1 MRRLALIVL
10 AGLAGCS
17 TAPNPSRLVEGGQ
30 RYEFTSSRA
39 PKLLAECTAVNARSF
54 SSRYTSSV
62 GEMIRPDNFQV
73 IVSELRTFDY
83 DPIIVARTAPAA
95 GGSQLVVFTDGAM
108 GEPRTSDW
116 IARLRKDC

>member
-10 AGLAGCS
+10 ASLAGCG
-17 TAPNPSRLVEGGQ
+17 TAPSPSRVIEGGQ
-30 RYEFTSSRA
+30 RHEFSSSRA
-39 PKLLAECTAVNARSF
+39 SKVLADCTAVNARSF

-73 IVSELRTFDY
+73 VVSELRTLDY

-116 IARLRKDC
+116 IERLRKGC